1 MPIEI
6 IDRRR
11 LDAICGKLPVGPGP
25 DPAGKKGPWGI
36 CPECGAIGYCYWD
49 EKTDTRTCMTCE
61 HKDNGTDRL
70 THGRNLRPR
79 FERAEM
85 SKRS

>member
-25 DPAGKKGPWGI
+25 DPAGKKARGGSARNAGLSAIVTGI
-36 CPECGAIGYCYWD
+36 KRQIRARAWRAN
-49 EKTDTRTCMTCE
+49 TRTTV
-61 HKDNGTDRL
+61 L
-70 THGRNLRPR
+70 IA
-79 FERAEM
+79 ERVAGD
-85 SKRS
+85 SGHALSGQK